1 MSDVSQP
8 VIGFYWD
15 LGSTNTYF
23 ALKLLPPLAASYG
36 ASIQFHPFNLGY
48 VFQSNQYELMK
59 EPKEKLNHRLVD
71 LKRWATKHDLP
82 FLRPTRF
89 PIKTARA
96 LRGALAMREWDL
108 EFSFIE
114 AIFTEYWELDN
125 SDIGE
130 YSELGRI
137 AETFGVDA
145 KRFEAAAES
154 QSVRQALIQSTD
166 QARNQGVF
174 GAPSMMLEGELYWGK
189 DRFEFIEDHLARLT
203 T

>member
-1 MSDVSQP
+1 MSEP
-8 VIGFYWD
+8 VIDFYWD

-96 LRGALAMREWDL
+96 LRGALAMRDWDL
-108 EFSFIE
+108 EP
-114 AIFTEYWELDN
+114 TGD
-125 SDIGE
+125 G
-130 YSELGRI
+130 
-137 AETFGVDA
+137 
-145 KRFEAAAES
+145 AA
-154 QSVRQALIQSTD
+154 
-166 QARNQGVF
+166 
-174 GAPSMMLEGELYWGK
+174 P
-189 DRFEFIEDHLARLT
+189 
-203 T
+203 